1 MKNAAPITPTLCLSA
16 FTVLTLAAA
25 ACAETS
31 VALVLPGS
39 IGDGGWNQGAYV
51 GLTQLDEA
59 EFDVAYSE
67 NVSQADIP
75 SVVQGYADDGYD
87 LIIGHGFQFG
97 SLMAELAP
105 EYPDQAFFATTSAP
119 GDTETPENTLY
130 LDYRYPDLGYAVGVL
145 AALVSE
151 SGTIGTVGGG
161 DNPTTQNLANGF
173 AEGAAATV
181 DGTVSYS
188 IVTGDYNDAAKGRE
202 AANTMMGNGAD
213 VIWHSADI
221 TGIGAVSAAA
231 AEGVTAIGMFSD
243 QTDQAPDVLATSIN
257 PNNTGIVQA
266 VAAMVAEDSFEGGT
280 TWVPEL
286 GMVWL
291 TVYGDGTHNPSVV
304 SDEDWAAFQ
313 DAWAA
318 IK

>member
-1 MKNAAPITPTLCLSA
+1 MTVLKKTVQTLCYSTVAACVLS
-16 FTVLTLAAA
+16 AAA
-25 ACAETS
+25 AAETS

-51 GLTQLDEA
+51 GLTMLDES
-59 EFDVAYSE
+59 EFKVAFSE

-75 SVVQGYADDGYD
+75 SVVQGYADDGFD

-119 GDTETPENTLY
+119 GDTEIPENTLY

-145 AALVSE
+145 AALLSD
-151 SGTIGTVGGG
+151 SGKIGVVGGG
-161 DNPTTQNLANGF
+161 DNPTTQNLATGY
-173 AEGAAATV
+173 ADGAAKTV
-181 DGTVSYS
+181 DGTTSYS

-202 AANTMMGNGAD
+202 AATTMIGNGAD

-231 AEGVTAIGMFSD
+231 AQKVTAIGMFSD
-243 QTDQAPDVLATSIN
+243 QTEQAPEVLATSLN

-266 VAAMVAEDSFEGGT
+266 VAGMVAEDSFEGGT
-280 TWVPEL
+280 TWVPDL

-291 TVYGDGTHNPSVV
+291 TVYGDGSYNPAIV
-304 SDEDWAAFQ
+304 SDADWETFKK
-313 DAWAA
+313 AWST